1 MKKTKSLYH
10 GHRFPAIV
18 INCAVRWYFRF
29 SPSLRDIEELLL
41 ERGVV
46 VTYETIRCWC
56 DKFGARF
63 AQCARSMRRRPGS
76 TWNLDE
82 MFVTLRGEPYV
93 LWRAVDEHGA
103 KLDVLVQKRRD
114 KAAAKR
120 FFRRVLRSNPVPRKI
135 VTDQLRSYPAAKA
148 DIPELAQVKHVF
160 VKAAARV
167 NNRAENSHQPTR
179 RRERQ
184 MCGFR
189 NARRT
194 QAFLSCFGPIRQHFA
209 LPRHQMNAARHRAML
224 KERLATWHGWT
235 VPVAIETVIW

>member
-1 MKKTKSLYH
+1 
-10 GHRFPAIV
+10 
-18 INCAVRWYFRF
+18 
-29 SPSLRDIEELLL
+29 
-41 ERGVV
+41 
-46 VTYETIRCWC
+46 
-56 DKFGARF
+56 
-63 AQCARSMRRRPGS
+63 
-76 TWNLDE
+76 
-82 MFVTLRGEPYV
+82 
-93 LWRAVDEHGA
+93 LWRAVDGHGA
-103 KLDVLVQKRRD
+103 DLDVLVQKRRD

-184 MCGFR
+184 MCGFPD
-189 NARRT
+189 ARRT

-209 LPRHQMNAARHRAML
+209 LPRHQMNAACHRATL
-224 KERLATWHGWT
+224 KERLATWQEWAVST
-235 VPVAIETVIW
+235 AANRAI

>member
-1 MKKTKSLYH
+1 MI
-10 GHRFPAIV
+10 GPI
-18 INCAVRWYFRF
+18 
-29 SPSLRDIEELLL
+29 
-41 ERGVV
+41 
-46 VTYETIRCWC
+46 
-56 DKFGARF
+56 
-63 AQCARSMRRRPGS
+63 
-76 TWNLDE
+76 NLDVKQTGE
-82 MFVTLRGEPYV
+82 RSAGKPQAAFDVAGAGNVTMAAGLRSTAKAVERPPEPTVRAPVLDPTCERLGVKSPGPTYLFVTLRGEPYL

-103 KLDVLVQKRRD
+103 ELDVLVQKRRD

-120 FFRRVLRSNPVPRKI
+120 FFRRVLRSNPVPRRI

-148 DIPELAQVKHVF
+148 DIPELAQVKHIF

-189 NARRT
+189 EARRT

-209 LPRHQMNAARHRAML
+209 LPRHQMNAARHRAIL
-224 KERLATWHGWT
+224 KERLGTWHGWS
-235 VPVAIETVIW
+235 VSAAIETDI

>member
-18 INCAVRWYFRF
+18 ISCAVRWYFRF
-29 SPSLRDIEELLL
+29 NLSLRDIEELLL

-46 VTYETIRCWC
+46 VSYETIRCWC
-56 DKFGARF
+56 EKFGAGF
-63 AQCARSMRRRPGS
+63 AQRAKAGRRKPGS
-76 TWNLDE
+76 TWHLDE
-82 MFVTLRGEPYV
+82 MFVTLRGEPHL

-103 KLDVLVQKRRD
+103 ELDVLVQKRRD

-135 VTDQLRSYPAAKA
+135 VTDQLRSYPGAKA
-148 DIPELAQVKHVF
+148 EIPELVHVKHVF

-189 NARRT
+189 DARRT

-209 LPRHQMNAARHRAML
+209 LPRHLMNAACHRGML
-224 KERLATWHGWT
+224 QERFAKWYDWT
-235 VPVAIETVIW
+235 VTTAVSNTI